1 MRMKIHPTVPSS
13 SGDLIT
19 PLPFPISRESSR
31 GSHRFPS
38 RGQEGPPTWWE
49 TPLSAQAEPPRQVCR
64 WVTRSHRLAHSS
76 ASLQGTRGRAP
87 FPVTPGSLPAAGSLK
102 PHGGHSMGTALKGR
116 QGSSGPQSLEVVQA
130 GPSPE
135 EGRMAPPCE
144 VSPLRLSWQVSL
156 GLSLP
161 SGSGWGK
168 GPLSHW
174 TRHEGRP
181 PHPLQLAGPAL
192 TSRALPEPGGAFRG
206 LADGTSVGNLL
217 CNKTTHKV
225 KCRLKPLCL
234 QGSGFYGVACLGEAG
249 TSPLTTRVGSA
260 ERVGPQGLR
269 GDSGSHEGA
278 V

>member
-1 MRMKIHPTVPSS
+1 MGDEEDSPS
-13 SGDLIT
+13 
-19 PLPFPISRESSR
+19 
-31 GSHRFPS
+31 GSVTKMEVS
-38 RGQEGPPTWWE
+38 WQG
-49 TPLSAQAEPPRQVCR
+49 LCAKQAVINVSQCPAPY
-64 WVTRSHRLAHSS
+64 SH
-76 ASLQGTRGRAP
+76 QIY
-87 FPVTPGSLPAAGSLK
+87 TPGSLPAAGSLK

-156 GLSLP
+156 GLSLL
-161 SGSGWGK
+161 SRSGWGK

-206 LADGTSVGNLL
+206 LADGTSVGNLPS
-217 CNKTTHKV
+217 CG
-225 KCRLKPLCL
+225 C
-234 QGSGFYGVACLGEAG
+234 
-249 TSPLTTRVGSA
+249 
-260 ERVGPQGLR
+260 
-269 GDSGSHEGA
+269 DW
-278 V
+278 